1 MAEKRDIN
9 AKMALERD
17 VRLVRFEDGKL
28 EIAVMPSAPKGLV
41 HELQQ
46 KLSGWTNRRWIV
58 VISKEQGAP
67 TLREQANDR
76 QAALRDEVMK
86 DPLVQAVLKKFPG
99 AKVGEITQ
107 TADEPAA
114 EEGLAAPN
122 DTEEDD

>member
-1 MAEKRDIN
+1 MHACSSS
-9 AKMALERD
+9 
-17 VRLVRFEDGKL
+17 
-28 EIAVMPSAPKGLV
+28 VMQRRHAAAAADAARQIGHARIL

-46 KLSGWTNRRWIV
+46 KLSTWTGRRWIV
-58 VISKEQGAP
+58 VISKEQGER

-76 QAALRDEVMK
+76 QAALRQEVLQ

-107 TADEPAA
+107 TADEPHAD
-114 EEGLAAPN
+114 EGLAAPT